1 MILVSI
7 CRITPLRGAGMR
19 KAPIGQT
26 NTGTCL
32 AVRALET
39 IVGRQRGLAG
49 ELEMAGACDTKL
61 PTRRS
66 ESPLRVAGFD
76 LGGRPRCRQPPRC
89 AEGTG
94 ARSFQ
99 PAGKHKPRIAARRS
113 ISRLP

>member
-39 IVGRQRGLAG
+39 IVADSADWR
-49 ELEMAGACDTKL
+49 
-61 PTRRS
+61 
-66 ESPLRVAGFD
+66 ESLKWPEPATQNYL
-76 LGGRPRCRQPPRC
+76 
-89 AEGTG
+89 
-94 ARSFQ
+94 
-99 PAGKHKPRIAARRS
+99 PAGQKALYALQDSIWGGALAVDNRHAELKRRAHGLSSQQAS
-113 ISRLP
+113 ISPG